1 MAMFF
6 PIMIFAISGF
16 EHCIANMA
24 FIPLGLMY
32 GATADYKNWLY
43 QNLLLAILGN
53 IVGGGLIV
61 GGTTYFIF
69 DWTKPRNAAL
79 AAKRAAA
86 AAAAAA
92 APPAIVVHAQPCGK
106 ASPPLSICGS
116 SDSDDLE
123 RARRVFQAFDTDGD
137 GLLDA
142 PQLALALSFLGV
154 RLPLDLV
161 RAAMRAAAFDAEP
174 SARRGS
180 DQVDLAGFEGL
191 AWRMRGVEDLCT
203 VAPAPPSATAAALP
217 KDCGN

>member
-43 QNLLLAILGN
+43 QNLLIAILGN
-53 IVGGGLIV
+53 IVGGGIII
-61 GGTTYFIF
+61 GGTTYFMF

-86 AAAAAA
+86 AAAPAA
-92 APPAIVVHAQPCGK
+92 APQSNGK
-106 ASPPLSICGS
+106 ASAPLPSRAS
-116 SDSDDLE
+116 EPQDPE

-142 PQLALALSFLGV
+142 PQLSVALAFLGI
-154 RLPLDLV
+154 RLPLGFV
-161 RAAMRAAAFDAEP
+161 RAAMGTAAAAAAPAGP
-174 SARRGS
+174 SARPGA

-191 AWRMRGVEDLCT
+191 LWRLSGVEGLCASF
-203 VAPAPPSATAAALP
+203 APVTPSASAAALP
-217 KDCGN
+217 KECGN